1 MKTGIRTRLYGGF
14 SALVALSCGMGAF
27 SYTQLDSLDEMFRAR
42 AQLESAARTLYT
54 INGLSDR
61 LIGQAAQYRLTQAP
75 DYTTGMFASLDSIRQ
90 GSEKLIASTPSPER
104 RAAYERL
111 RDQSADLGKAL
122 PKLVEL
128 GAQISENRAG
138 VYANGDDLTKAS
150 GVLVAQLRA
159 TGQDAVIAQ
168 AVEVER
174 TLLLFRI
181 MNWRFLAT
189 KDPKGRALSANAFG
203 NAEAALAKLKA
214 LDLAAADQET
224 AKLVGETLNRLNKS
238 IVAASQ
244 AIVESEAFFEE
255 TLKPRVDGINA
266 TGLSVRSKLETALQ
280 DGVEQSNA
288 LMTRAKTVQL
298 ILLGLILATGATL
311 AFLIARSLIRPISG
325 MTAAMS
331 RLAAGETAIE
341 VPSRDAVD
349 EMGRMAEAVEV
360 FRQNAVARIEL
371 EAERVAQQSAR
382 QRRADR
388 VDGLV
393 RGFEEKIAAS
403 IAIVTSAATE
413 LDSTARSMTQVA
425 DNTNGQAVASSAAAE
440 EATVNVQ
447 TVAAA
452 AEEMVASLSEIERRV
467 QQSNDVAGHASH
479 EARTTTD
486 SMSHLSRAAEK
497 IGEAVTMISGLA
509 SQTNL
514 LALNAT
520 IEAARAGEAGRGFA
534 VVATEVKE
542 LAAQTARTTEAI
554 SDQVSAIQTAST
566 QALGAIQQIG
576 RTIVSVNDI
585 TASIAAT
592 VVQQTAATNEIA
604 RNASEAARG
613 TQDVSMSVAQV
624 QALSSET
631 GSAAQQVMMAS
642 SELSTQ
648 SENVRREVEDFL
660 AAIRAA

>member
-1 MKTGIRTRLYGGF
+1 MKISIRTRLYGGF
-14 SALVALSCGMGAF
+14 SALVALSCGMGLF
-27 SYTQLDSLDEMFRAR
+27 SYTQLNNLDEMFEAR
-42 AQLESAARTLYT
+42 AQFESAARTLYT

-61 LIGQAAQYRLTQAP
+61 LIAQAAQYRQTQDSEFTA
-75 DYTTGMFASLDSIRQ
+75 GMASSLEEIRQ
-90 GSEKLIASTPSPER
+90 GSERLIASTPSAER
-104 RAAYERL
+104 RAAYQRL
-111 RDQSADLGKAL
+111 HDQSIDLGKTL
-122 PKLVEL
+122 PKLAEL
-128 GAQISENRAG
+128 GTQIRENRAG
-138 VYANGDDLTKAS
+138 VYTNGDDLTKAS
-150 GVLVAQLRA
+150 GVLVTQLRA

-189 KDPKGRALSANAFG
+189 KDPKGRALSANAFN
-203 NAEAALAKLKA
+203 NAEAALAKLNGLNLSA
-214 LDLAAADQET
+214 SDQRT
-224 AKLVGETLNRLNKS
+224 AKTVGEALIRLNRS

-244 AIVESEAFFEE
+244 AIVESETFFEE
-255 TLKPRVDGINA
+255 TLKPGVNGIN
-266 TGLSVRSKLETALQ
+266 TVGRDVRGKLQAALEE
-280 DGVEQSNA
+280 GVVQSNA
-288 LMTRAKTVQL
+288 LMSRTKTIQ
-298 ILLGLILATGATL
+298 IALLGLILALGAAL
-311 AFLIARSLIRPISG
+311 AVLIARSLIRPISG

-331 RLAAGETAIE
+331 RLADGETAIH
-341 VPSRDAVD
+341 VPSQDATD
-349 EMGRMAEAVEV
+349 EMGRMAKAVEV
-360 FRQNAVARIEL
+360 FRQNAVARVAL
-371 EAERVAQQSAR
+371 EAEQAAQASAR

-388 VDGLV
+388 VDVLV
-393 RGFEEKIAAS
+393 RGFEDRIAAS

-413 LDSTARSMTQVA
+413 LDTTARSMTQVA
-425 DNTNGQAVASSAAAE
+425 DSTNGQAVSSSAAAE
-440 EATVNVQ
+440 EATMNVQ

-452 AEEMVASLSEIERRV
+452 AEEMVASLGEIERRV
-467 QQSNDVAGHASH
+467 QQSNDVASHADH
-479 EARTTTD
+479 EARATTAT
-486 SMSHLSRAAEK
+486 MSDLSRAAEK

-542 LAAQTARTTEAI
+542 LAAQTARTTDAI
-554 SDQVSAIQTAST
+554 SDQVAAIQSAST

>member
-1 MKTGIRTRLYGGF
+1 
-14 SALVALSCGMGAF
+14 MGVFA
-27 SYTQLDSLDEMFRAR
+27 YTQLYNLDTMFQAR
-42 AQLESAARTLYT
+42 SQLESAARNLYT

-61 LIGQAAQYRLTQAP
+61 LIGQAAQYRLTQEP
-75 DYTTGMFASLDSIRQ
+75 DYATGMFASLDTIRQ
-90 GSEKLIASTPSPER
+90 NSEKLIASTPSAER
-104 RAAYERL
+104 RVAYEHL
-111 RDQSADLGKAL
+111 RDQSTELSKVL

-128 GAQISENRAG
+128 GAQIRDNRAG
-138 VYANGDDLTKAS
+138 VYVNGDELTKVS
-150 GVLVAQLRA
+150 GTLVAQLRA
-159 TGQDAVIAQ
+159 TGQDDVIAQ

-189 KDPKGRALSANAFG
+189 KDPKGRALSAGAFT
-203 NAEAALAKLKA
+203 NAEAALAKLNG
-214 LDLAAADQET
+214 LSLSTADQRT
-224 AKLVGETLNRLNKS
+224 TKLVGEALNRLNKS

-244 AIVESEAFFEE
+244 AIVESETFFED
-255 TLKPRVDGINA
+255 TLKPKVDGI
-266 TGLSVRSKLETALQ
+266 TTVGLTVRGKLETA
-280 DGVEQSNA
+280 VKESIEHSNA
-288 LMTRAKTVQL
+288 LMARAETIQL
-298 ILLGLILATGATL
+298 LLLGLILAAGATL

-331 RLAAGETAIE
+331 RLADGETGIH
-341 VPSRDAVD
+341 VPSQDATD
-349 EMGRMAEAVEV
+349 EMGRMARAVEV
-360 FRQNAVARIEL
+360 FRRNAVDRIAL
-371 EAERVAQQSAR
+371 EAEQVAQQSAR

-388 VDGLV
+388 VDQLV

-413 LDSTARSMTQVA
+413 LDTTARSMTHVA
-425 DNTNGQAVASSAAAE
+425 DSTNGQAVSSSAAAE

-452 AEEMVASLSEIERRV
+452 AEEMVASLGEIERRV
-467 QQSNDVAGHASH
+467 QQSNDVASDASR
-479 EARTTTD
+479 EARATTD
-486 SMSHLSRAAEK
+486 SMTDLTRAAEK

-542 LAAQTARTTEAI
+542 LAAQTARTTETI
-554 SDQVSAIQTAST
+554 SDQVAAIQSASA

-585 TASIAAT
+585 TGSIAAT

-642 SELSTQ
+642 SELSVQ
-648 SENVRREVEDFL
+648 SENVRREVENFL

>member
-1 MKTGIRTRLYGGF
+1 
-14 SALVALSCGMGAF
+14 MGVF
-27 SYTQLDSLDEMFRAR
+27 SYTQISHLDEMFQAR
-42 AQLESAARTLYT
+42 SQFESAARTLYT
-54 INGLSDR
+54 INGLTDR
-61 LIGQAAQYRLTQAP
+61 LVGQAAEYRLTQEP
-75 DYTTGMFASLDSIRQ
+75 GYTTGMASSLDAIRQ
-90 GSEKLIASTPSPER
+90 GSETLIANTPSAER

-111 RDQSADLGKAL
+111 RDQSIDLGKTL
-122 PKLVEL
+122 PKLTEL
-128 GAQISENRAG
+128 GNQIRENRAG

-150 GVLVAQLRA
+150 GLLVAQLRA

-174 TLLLFRI
+174 ALLLFRV

-189 KDPKGRALSANAFG
+189 KDPNGRALSANAFN
-203 NAEAALAKLKA
+203 NAEAALTKLNR
-214 LDLAAADQET
+214 LDLSVGDQRM
-224 AKLVGETLNRLNKS
+224 AKTVDEALIRLNKS

-244 AIVESEAFFEE
+244 AIVESETFFDE
-255 TLKPRVDGINA
+255 TLKPRVDRIDAIGRD
-266 TGLSVRSKLETALQ
+266 VRGKLEAALEQ
-280 DGVEQSNA
+280 GVAQSNA
-288 LMTRAKTVQL
+288 LMSRTKSVQ
-298 ILLGLILATGATL
+298 IALLGLILALGAAL
-311 AFLIARSLIRPISG
+311 AVLIARSLIRPISG
-325 MTAAMS
+325 MTAAMT
-331 RLAAGETAIE
+331 RLADGETAIH
-341 VPSRDAVD
+341 VPSQDATD
-349 EMGRMAEAVEV
+349 EMGRMAAAVEV
-360 FRQNAVARIEL
+360 FRQNAVARIAL
-371 EAERVAQQSAR
+371 EAEQAAQASAR

-388 VDGLV
+388 VDQLV
-393 RGFEEKIAAS
+393 RGFEDRIAAS

-425 DNTNGQAVASSAAAE
+425 DSTNGQAVSSSAAAE
-440 EATVNVQ
+440 EATMNVQ

-452 AEEMVASLSEIERRV
+452 AEEMVASLGEIERRV
-467 QQSNDVAGHASH
+467 QQSNDVANHADN
-479 EARTTTD
+479 EARATTA
-486 SMSHLSRAAEK
+486 SMSDLSRAAEK

-542 LAAQTARTTEAI
+542 LAAQTARTTDAI
-554 SDQVSAIQTAST
+554 SDQVAAIQSAST

-642 SELSTQ
+642 SELATQ

>member
-1 MKTGIRTRLYGGF
+1 METGIRTRLYGGF

-90 GSEKLIASTPSPER
+90 GSEKLIESTPSAER

-111 RDQSADLGKAL
+111 RDQSTDLGKAL

-128 GAQISENRAG
+128 GAQIRENRAG

-203 NAEAALAKLKA
+203 KAEAALAKLKA
-214 LDLAAADQET
+214 LDLTAADQET

-266 TGLSVRSKLETALQ
+266 TGLSVRSKLEAALQ

-298 ILLGLILATGATL
+298 ILLGLILATGAAL

-520 IEAARAGEAGRGFA
+520 IEASRAGEAGRGFA

>member
-1 MKTGIRTRLYGGF
+1 MKASIRARLYGGF
-14 SALVALSCGMGAF
+14 SLLVAISCGMGTFA
-27 SYTQLDSLDEMFRAR
+27 YTQLQSLDDMFRAR
-42 AQLESAARTLYT
+42 AQLETAARNLYT

-61 LIGQAAQYRLTQAP
+61 LVGQAAQYRLTQEP
-75 DYTTGMFASLDSIRQ
+75 DHTTGMFASLDGIRQ
-90 GSEKLIASTPSPER
+90 KSEQLIATTPSAER

-111 RDQSADLGKAL
+111 REQSMELRQTL
-122 PKLVEL
+122 PRLVEL
-128 GAQISENRAG
+128 GAQIRENRAS
-138 VYANGDDLTKAS
+138 VYVNGDELTKAS
-150 GVLVAQLRA
+150 GALIAQMRA

-189 KDPKGRALSANAFG
+189 KDPKGRGLSAGAFA
-203 NAEAALAKLKA
+203 NAEAALAKLNG
-214 LDLAAADQET
+214 LNLTVADQKT
-224 AKLVGETLNRLNKS
+224 LKVVGEALNRLNS
-238 IVAASQ
+238 SFVAASR
-244 AIVESEAFFEE
+244 AIVESEALFDE
-255 TLKPRVDGINA
+255 TLKPKVDGINA
-266 TGLSVRSKLETALQ
+266 VGLAVRGKLEAALKE
-280 DGVEQSNA
+280 GVDQSNA
-288 LMTRAKTVQL
+288 LMQRAMTVQL
-298 ILLGLILATGATL
+298 VLLGLILAAGAAL
-311 AFLIARSLIRPISG
+311 AFLIARSLIRPIAG

-331 RLAAGETAIE
+331 RLAAGETAIM
-341 VPSRDAVD
+341 VPSQDATD
-349 EMGRMAEAVEV
+349 EMGQMAQAVEV
-360 FRQNAVARIEL
+360 FRQNAVARIAL
-371 EAERVAQQSAR
+371 EAEQVSQTSAR

-393 RGFEEKIAAS
+393 RGFEERIAAS

-413 LDSTARSMTQVA
+413 LDSTARSMSQVA
-425 DNTNGQAVASSAAAE
+425 ESTNGRAVSSSAAAE
-440 EATVNVQ
+440 EATMNVQ

-452 AEEMVASLSEIERRV
+452 AEEMVASLAEIERRV
-467 QQSNDVAGHASH
+467 QQSNDVASHASH
-479 EARTTTD
+479 EARATTV
-486 SMSHLSRAAEK
+486 SMTELTQAAEK

-509 SQTNL
+509 GQTNL

-554 SDQVSAIQTAST
+554 SDQVTAIQSASA
-566 QALGAIQQIG
+566 QALGAIQQIN

-585 TASIAAT
+585 TGSIAAT

-648 SENVRREVEDFL
+648 SENVRRDVEDFL

>member
-14 SALVALSCGMGAF
+14 SLLVTLSCGMGIFA
-27 SYTQLDSLDEMFRAR
+27 YTQLNSIDEMFQTR
-42 AQLESAARTLYT
+42 AQLESAARNLYT

-61 LIGQAAQYRLTQAP
+61 LVGQAAQFRLTQEP
-75 DYTTGMFASLDSIRQ
+75 DTTNGMFTSLDAIRTNA
-90 GSEKLIASTPSPER
+90 EKLIATTPSAER

-111 RDQSADLGKAL
+111 RDQSTELGQML

-128 GAQISENRAG
+128 GTQIRENRTG
-138 VYANGDDLTKAS
+138 VYVNGDELTKVS
-150 GVLVAQLRA
+150 GMLVAQLRA
-159 TGQDAVIAQ
+159 TGQDALIAQ

-174 TLLLFRI
+174 TVLLFRI

-189 KDPKGRALSANAFG
+189 KDPKGRALSATAFN
-203 NAEAALAKLKA
+203 NAEAALTKLNG
-214 LDLAAADQET
+214 LSLTAADGKT
-224 AKLVGETLNRLNKS
+224 AKLVGEALNRLNTS
-238 IVAASQ
+238 IVAASR
-244 AIVESEAFFEE
+244 AIVESEVFFEE
-255 TLKPRVDGINA
+255 TLKPRVDGIN
-266 TGLSVRSKLETALQ
+266 TIGRDVRGKLQTALEE
-280 DGVEQSNA
+280 GVEQSNA
-288 LMTRAKTVQL
+288 LMTRAKTVQ
-298 ILLGLILATGATL
+298 IALLGLILALGAAL

-325 MTAAMS
+325 MTTAMS
-331 RLAAGETAIE
+331 RLAAGETAVL
-341 VPSRDAVD
+341 VPSQDATD
-349 EMGRMAEAVEV
+349 EMGRMAQAVEV

-371 EAERVAQQSAR
+371 EAEQASQASAR
-382 QRRADR
+382 QLRADR
-388 VDGLV
+388 VDALV

-403 IAIVTSAATE
+403 IAIVTSAASEMDT
-413 LDSTARSMTQVA
+413 TARSMTQVA
-425 DNTNGQAVASSAAAE
+425 ENTNGQAVSSSTAAE
-440 EATVNVQ
+440 EATMNVQ

-452 AEEMVASLSEIERRV
+452 AEEMVASLGEIERRV
-467 QQSNDVAGHASH
+467 QQSNDVATHASE
-479 EARTTTD
+479 EARATTASMTD
-486 SMSHLSRAAEK
+486 LSRAAEK

-554 SDQVSAIQTAST
+554 SDQVAAIQSASS
-566 QALGAIQQIG
+566 QALGAIHQIG

-642 SELSTQ
+642 SELSVQ
-648 SENVRREVEDFL
+648 SENVRRDVEDFL

>member
-1 MKTGIRTRLYGGF
+1 
-14 SALVALSCGMGAF
+14 
-27 SYTQLDSLDEMFRAR
+27 MFQTR
-42 AQLESAARTLYT
+42 AQLESATRNLYT

-61 LIGQAAQYRLTQAP
+61 LIGQAAQYRLTQEP
-75 DYTTGMFASLDSIRQ
+75 DYTTGMVASLDAIRQ
-90 GSEKLIASTPSPER
+90 RAEKLIATTPSAER
-104 RAAYERL
+104 RAAYELL
-111 RDQSADLGKAL
+111 RDGSTELRQTL

-128 GAQISENRAG
+128 GSQIRENRAG
-138 VYANGDDLTKAS
+138 VYVNGDELTHAS
-150 GVLVAQLRA
+150 GALITQLRA
-159 TGQDAVIAQ
+159 AGQDAVIAQ

-174 TLLLFRI
+174 SLLLFRI

-189 KDPKGRALSANAFG
+189 KDPKGRNLSAGAFA
-203 NAEAALAKLKA
+203 NAEAALSKLNGLSLTVADQKA
-214 LDLAAADQET
+214 LRR
-224 AKLVGETLNRLNKS
+224 VGEALNRLNTSFIATSK
-238 IVAASQ
+238 
-244 AIVESEAFFEE
+244 AIIESEAFFDE
-255 TLKPRVDGINA
+255 TLKPKVDGIDA
-266 TGLSVRSKLETALQ
+266 VGLAVRGKLETALTE
-280 DGVEQSNA
+280 GVEQSNA
-288 LMTRAKTVQL
+288 LMQRAMAVQL
-298 ILLGLILATGATL
+298 VLLGLILAAGATL
-311 AFLIARSLIRPISG
+311 AFLIGRSLIRPIAG

-331 RLAAGETAIE
+331 RLAAGETAVA
-341 VPSRDAVD
+341 VPSQDATD
-349 EMGRMAEAVEV
+349 EMGRMAQAVEV
-360 FRQNAVARIEL
+360 FRQNAVARLAL
-371 EAERVAQQSAR
+371 EAEQVSQASAR

-393 RGFEEKIAAS
+393 RGFEQKIAES

-413 LDSTARSMTQVA
+413 LDSTAHSMTQVA
-425 DNTNGQAVASSAAAE
+425 ETTNGRAVSSSAAAE

-452 AEEMVASLSEIERRV
+452 AEEMVASLAEIERRV
-467 QQSNDVAGHASH
+467 QQSHDVASHASH
-479 EARTTTD
+479 EAGATTVSMTD
-486 SMSHLSRAAEK
+486 LTRAAEK

-554 SDQVSAIQTAST
+554 SDQVAAIQSASA

-585 TASIAAT
+585 TGSIAAT

-604 RNASEAARG
+604 RNAAEAARG

-642 SELSTQ
+642 SELSIQ

>member
-1 MKTGIRTRLYGGF
+1 
-14 SALVALSCGMGAF
+14 MGAF

-90 GSEKLIASTPSPER
+90 GSEKLIESTPSAER

-111 RDQSADLGKAL
+111 RDQSTDLGKAL

-128 GAQISENRAG
+128 GAQIRENRAG

-203 NAEAALAKLKA
+203 NAEAALAKLKG

-298 ILLGLILATGATL
+298 ILFGLILATGAAL

-331 RLAAGETAIE
+331 HLAAGETAIE

-360 FRQNAVARIEL
+360 FRQNAVARVEL

-393 RGFEEKIAAS
+393 RGFEDKIAAS

>member
-14 SALVALSCGMGAF
+14 SALVVLSCGMGVF
-27 SYTQLDSLDEMFRAR
+27 SYTQISHLDEMFQAR
-42 AQLESAARTLYT
+42 SQFESAARTLYT
-54 INGLSDR
+54 INGLTDR
-61 LIGQAAQYRLTQAP
+61 LVGQAAEYRLTQEP
-75 DYTTGMFASLDSIRQ
+75 GYTTGMASSLDAIRQ
-90 GSEKLIASTPSPER
+90 GSETLIANTPSAER

-111 RDQSADLGKAL
+111 RDQSIDLGKTL
-122 PKLVEL
+122 PKLTEL
-128 GAQISENRAG
+128 GNQIRENRAG

-150 GVLVAQLRA
+150 GLLVAQLRA

-174 TLLLFRI
+174 ALLLFRV

-189 KDPKGRALSANAFG
+189 KDPNGRALSAKAFN
-203 NAEAALAKLKA
+203 NAEAALTKLNG
-214 LDLAAADQET
+214 LDLSVADQRM
-224 AKLVGETLNRLNKS
+224 AKTVDEALIRLNKS

-244 AIVESEAFFEE
+244 AIVESETFFDE
-255 TLKPRVDGINA
+255 TLKPRVDRIDAIGRD
-266 TGLSVRSKLETALQ
+266 VRGKLEAALEQ
-280 DGVEQSNA
+280 GVAQSNA
-288 LMTRAKTVQL
+288 LMSRTKSVQ
-298 ILLGLILATGATL
+298 IALLGLILALGAAL
-311 AFLIARSLIRPISG
+311 AVLIARSLIRPISG
-325 MTAAMS
+325 MTAAMT
-331 RLAAGETAIE
+331 RLADGETAIH
-341 VPSRDAVD
+341 VPSQDATD
-349 EMGRMAEAVEV
+349 EMGRMAAAVEV
-360 FRQNAVARIEL
+360 FRQNAVARIAL
-371 EAERVAQQSAR
+371 EAEQAAQASAR

-388 VDGLV
+388 VDQLV
-393 RGFEEKIAAS
+393 RGFEDRIAAS

-425 DNTNGQAVASSAAAE
+425 DSTNGQAVSSSAAAE
-440 EATVNVQ
+440 EATMNVQ

-452 AEEMVASLSEIERRV
+452 AEEMVASLGEIERRV
-467 QQSNDVAGHASH
+467 QQSNDVANHADH
-479 EARTTTD
+479 EAQATTA
-486 SMSHLSRAAEK
+486 SMSDLSRAAEK

-542 LAAQTARTTEAI
+542 LAAQTARTTDAI
-554 SDQVSAIQTAST
+554 SDQVAAIQSAST

-642 SELSTQ
+642 SELATQ

>member
-1 MKTGIRTRLYGGF
+1 
-14 SALVALSCGMGAF
+14 MGAF
-27 SYTQLDSLDEMFRAR
+27 FYTQLDSLDEMFRAR

-75 DYTTGMFASLDSIRQ
+75 DYTTGMFTSLDSIRQ
-90 GSEKLIASTPSPER
+90 GSEKLIESTPSAER

-111 RDQSADLGKAL
+111 RDQSTDLGKAL

-128 GAQISENRAG
+128 GAQIRENRAG

-214 LDLAAADQET
+214 LDLAAADQAT

-298 ILLGLILATGATL
+298 ILLGLILATGAAL

-393 RGFEEKIAAS
+393 RGFEDKIAAS